1 MFEENDAEIDDAPNI
16 TENNMSASDY
26 LVAFSGQTQYYCVGM
41 VDMANSTKMAA
52 TLGTAKISS
61 YYQIFLNSM
70 SKILGRFGGFVIKN
84 IGDCL
89 LYYFPESS
97 KANKKFGFMSCI
109 ECSLAMTENHA
120 NICRVLNQNGLPCVD
135 YRVSADYG
143 SVVLM
148 RTNNSQSLDML
159 GPPVN
164 MCSKINHA
172 AMTNGAVIGGDLY
185 TVVKNFDDYRF
196 KKVEELSLGFKHSYP
211 VYNIER
217 KQFQ

>member
-1 MFEENDAEIDDAPNI
+1 MLEENDVEIDNTPNI
-16 TENNMSASDY
+16 AEHSMSTSDY

-52 TLGTAKISS
+52 TLGTAKISR

-97 KANKKFGFMSCI
+97 KADKKFGFMSCL
-109 ECSLAMTENHA
+109 ECSLAMIESHA
-120 NICRVLNQNGLPCVD
+120 KICSVLNQNSLPCVD
-135 YRVSADYG
+135 YRISADYG

-164 MCSKINHA
+164 MCSKINSIA
-172 AMTNGAVIGGDLY
+172 VTNGAVIGGDLY
-185 TVVKNFDDYRF
+185 TMVKNLDDYRF
-196 KKVEELSLGFKHSYP
+196 KKVEEFSLGFKHSYP
-211 VYNIER
+211 VYSIER
-217 KQFQ
+217 K